1 MSASPF
7 SAAPQG
13 LGYFFQYRFALF
25 KALDLPDSGVLFLE
39 RNDDFEHV
47 AADGSIVAS
56 SLKHKAEG
64 ERLTDLATDFWK
76 SVRIWLAHYVKLGH
90 GAGPDVRF
98 ILVTTASVPTDSF
111 LSLFLGS
118 GQDDILRSEKATE
131 TLAASKSETIL
142 KIVAELNALTKEQRR
157 DFFGRISVVQ
167 ESARIDQL
175 PAMIEQRLRAVDRRN
190 RQAVFERLEGWWVNV
205 VTDHLV
211 SGGRKPIS
219 ISEVSDKL
227 SAINDA
233 YKSDSLPID
242 FLGKSPESVD
252 PHSDTRTFVQQL
264 HMLGISDGR
273 IRHAIIDYY
282 RAFQQRSS
290 WARENLLVSNEIQ
303 DYENRLVEEWDRFRE
318 IACELLDDESGDD
331 LCREAGRQLY
341 NWAQTQAGDLRIR
354 ERVTE
359 PYVVRGTFQML
370 ANVDPR
376 PRVHW
381 HPRFLVRLATAL
393 EVAA

>member
-7 SAAPQG
+7 SAAAQG
-13 LGYFFQYRFALF
+13 LGYFFQYRFSLLRALE
-25 KALDLPDSGVLFLE
+25 LPDGGKLFLE
-39 RNDDFEHV
+39 RNDDIEHV
-47 AADGSIVAS
+47 AADGSIEAS

-76 SVRIWLAHYVKLGH
+76 SVRIWLALYIKADH

-98 ILVTTASVPTDSF
+98 ILVTTASVSQESF
-111 LSLFLGS
+111 LGLFLGQ
-118 GQDDILRSEKATE
+118 GQDDMLRWEKASE
-131 TLAASKSETIL
+131 TLASSKSETIAKIATEL
-142 KIVAELNALTKEQRR
+142 KGLPQERQR
-157 DFFGRISVVQ
+157 DFFGRISIVQ

-175 PAMIEQRLRAVDRRN
+175 PGMIEQRLRAVDRRN
-190 RQAVFERLEGWWVNV
+190 RQAVFERLEGWWVNI
-205 VTDHLV
+205 VTNHLV
-211 SGGRKPIS
+211 GGARDPIS

-242 FLGKSPESVD
+242 FLGKNPETVD
-252 PHSDTRTFVQQL
+252 AASDTRTFVEQL
-264 HMLGISDGR
+264 RVLGLSDER
-273 IRHAIIDYY
+273 IRRAIIDYY

-290 WARENLLVSNEIQ
+290 WARENLLVSNEIE
-303 DYENRLVEEWDRFRE
+303 DYEDRLVEEWGRFRE
-318 IACELLDDESGDD
+318 IACELLTDESAEE
-331 LCREAGRQLY
+331 LCRKAGRDLY
-341 NWAQTQAGDLRIR
+341 DWAQLKTGGLRIR

-370 ANVDPR
+370 ANVAPR

-381 HPRFLVRLATAL
+381 HPRFLERVAKML
-393 EVAA
+393 EVAI

>member
-1 MSASPF
+1 MSSSPF
-7 SAAPQG
+7 SAAAQG
-13 LGYFFQYRFALF
+13 LGYFFQYRFSLL
-25 KALDLPDSGVLFLE
+25 KALDLPDSGKLFLE
-39 RNDDFEHV
+39 RNDDLEHV
-47 AADGSIVAS
+47 TADGSIVAS

-76 SVRIWLAHYVKLGH
+76 SVRIWLAHYVRSGC

-98 ILVTTASVPTDSF
+98 ILVTTASGPEESF
-111 LSLFLGS
+111 LSMFLGQ
-118 GQDDILRSEKATE
+118 GHDDVLRSDKAAE
-131 TLAASKSETIL
+131 TLANSRSETIAT
-142 KIVAELNALTKEQRR
+142 IAVELNSLTQEQKR
-157 DFFGRISVVQ
+157 DFFGRISIVQ

-205 VTDHLV
+205 VTNHLV
-211 SGGRKPIS
+211 GGGREPIS

-233 YKSDSLPID
+233 YKSDSLPIE
-242 FLGKSPESVD
+242 FRGKHPESVD
-252 PHSDTRTFVQQL
+252 TAADTRTFVEQL
-264 HMLGISDGR
+264 RVLGLSDGR

-290 WARENLLVSNEIQ
+290 WARESLLISNEIE
-303 DYENRLVEEWDRFRE
+303 DYEDRLVEEWSMYRE
-318 IACELLDDESGDD
+318 IACELLDDESGED
-331 LCREAGRQLY
+331 LCRRAGRELY
-341 NWAQTQAGDLRIR
+341 DWAQMKTGDLRIR

-359 PYVVRGTFQML
+359 PYVVRGTFHML
-370 ANVDPR
+370 ANVDPS

-381 HPRFLVRLATAL
+381 HPRFLQRLAAVL
-393 EVAA
+393 EVTA